1 MATDEQCRA
10 ALERLAAR
18 LADVDGDEHRHNTFD
33 RTMSCLVT
41 DLDVTFSGTLSDG
54 HITGITTDTAPKA
67 QIRLTVSSDD
77 LVALTD
83 GELDFGRAWLSGRV
97 KVEASVRDLLKLRSM
112 L

>member
-1 MATDEQCRA
+1 MASHAECRA

-18 LADVDGDEHRHNTFD
+18 LATVDGDDHRHHTFD
-33 RTMSCLVT
+33 RSMSCLVP
-41 DLDVTFSGTLSDG
+41 DLGVTFSGALSEG
-54 HITGITTDTAPKA
+54 HITGITTDPAPKA
-67 QIRLTVSSDD
+67 QVRLTVGSDD

-83 GELDFGRAWLSGRV
+83 GHLDFGKAWLSGRV

>member
-1 MATDEQCRA
+1 MATDQECRA

-18 LADVDGDEHRHNTFD
+18 LAGVDGDEHRNHTFD

-41 DLDVTFSGTLSDG
+41 DLDVTFSGELSDG
-54 HITGITTDTAPKA
+54 HIKGITTDLAPKA
-67 QIRLTVSSDD
+67 QIRLTVNSDD

>member
-1 MATDEQCRA
+1 MATDEECRA

-18 LADVDGDEHRHNTFD
+18 LASVDGDEHRHHTFD
-33 RTMSCLVT
+33 RSMSCFVP
-41 DLDVTFSGTLSDG
+41 DLEVTFSGALSDG
-54 HITGITTDTAPKA
+54 HITGITTDPAPKA
-67 QIRLTVSSDD
+67 QVRLTVGSDD

-83 GELDFGRAWLSGRV
+83 GHLDFGRAWLSGRV

>member
-1 MATDEQCRA
+1 MATDKECRA

-18 LADVDGDEHRHNTFD
+18 LATVDGDEHRHNTFD
-33 RTMSCLVT
+33 RSMSCLVP
-41 DLDVTFSGTLSDG
+41 DLNVTFSGALSDG
-54 HITGITTDTAPKA
+54 QITGITTEPAPKA
-67 QIRLTVSSDD
+67 QVRLTVASDD

-97 KVEASVRDLLKLRSM
+97 KVEASVRDLLKLRAM